1 MQDRY
6 TEIKDKILSIAN
18 KDTDIKAIIAIG
30 SSVRSKSKADV
41 FSDLDLI
48 VATDNTEQWIYGDIP
63 EQLGSMKISFVE
75 DTLGGAKE
83 RRVLYENALDV
94 DMIAFTPERFITVIK
109 EGIASWVCNRGYSVL
124 YDAMGAKDL
133 LDEYVSR
140 EITHTLLTEA
150 EYINMV
156 NDFCF
161 HVVWASKKLLRGE
174 IWSAKM
180 CIDSYL
186 KNYLLKMM
194 EMHCAY
200 KYNIDVWHD
209 GRFLDKWADDII
221 KESLPKCFAHYDS
234 SDMITSLSETK
245 NLFVKMAKS
254 VAKLKCYSYPETAI
268 NYADEV
274 FNEYFKLG

>member
-1 MQDRY
+1 MENRY
-6 TEIKDKILSIAN
+6 TEIKNRILSIAN

-30 SSVRSKSKADV
+30 SSTRSKSRSDA

-48 VATDNTEQWIYGDIP
+48 IVTANTERWIYGDIP
-63 EQLGSMKISFVE
+63 EQIGNIKISFVE

-94 DMIAFTPERFITVIK
+94 DMIAFTPQQFITVVK

-124 YDAMGAKDL
+124 YDTMGAKGL
-133 LDEYVSR
+133 LEEFVSH
-140 EITHTLLTEA
+140 EITHTELTES

-161 HVVWASKKLLRGE
+161 HIIWASKKLLRGE

-180 CIDSYL
+180 CIDAYL
-186 KNYLLKMM
+186 KNYLLKMI

-209 GRFLDKWADDII
+209 GRFLDKWADDMI
-221 KESLPKCFAHYDS
+221 KESLPKCFAHYDKPDLIS
-234 SDMITSLSETK
+234 SLSETK
-245 NLFVKMAKS
+245 NLFTKLARS
-254 VAKLKCYSYPETAI
+254 VAELKCYAYPETAI
-268 NYADEV
+268 NYADVV
-274 FNEYFKLG
+274 FNEYFKLR